1 MIRTIRSDTIG
12 YIQDKVDLKNNITRK
27 TSQENLAGTVQCA
40 FKVKSCYLMKCIE
53 IRHQNSPCIYN
64 FCLANTS
71 LNSYSLSLY
80 YIPLKTNI

>member
-40 FKVKSCYLMKCIE
+40 F
-53 IRHQNSPCIYN
+53 
-64 FCLANTS
+64 
-71 LNSYSLSLY
+71 
-80 YIPLKTNI
+80 